1 MPSSPK
7 IKKDDM
13 LQAALE
19 LVSKKGYAAL
29 NIKAVARELG
39 LSLIH
44 IFRWQRI

>member
-39 LSLIH
+39 CSTAPIS
-44 IFRWQRI
+44 